1 MFFRASKN
9 PKKKNTT
16 NGSSPIPIF
25 QTSSRKDQFS
35 EFQAPRPILCIQHPA
50 YSLVDKSKNLTR
62 HRTPG
67 RHKKTTQKNMFAS
80 GIFVALKKV
89 WPGKKVCCFISSIWK
104 MFAWFRLFYWD
115 GYICESQIY
124 SNLTSSCGTISRFGK
139 KTPTFYQINSLFA
152 PG

>member
-1 MFFRASKN
+1 MIFSYIYIYVYIFLLILLHTFKTLFCVFSCFKKS

-67 RHKKTTQKNMFAS
+67 RQTKTTP
-80 GIFVALKKV
+80 KKHF
-89 WPGKKVCCFISSIWK
+89 CIRNF
-104 MFAWFRLFYWD
+104 
-115 GYICESQIY
+115 
-124 SNLTSSCGTISRFGK
+124 CGTWKILTRK
-139 KTPTFYQINSLFA
+139 KSILLHQFYLKDVCLILLVPHLS
-152 PG
+152 GEGC